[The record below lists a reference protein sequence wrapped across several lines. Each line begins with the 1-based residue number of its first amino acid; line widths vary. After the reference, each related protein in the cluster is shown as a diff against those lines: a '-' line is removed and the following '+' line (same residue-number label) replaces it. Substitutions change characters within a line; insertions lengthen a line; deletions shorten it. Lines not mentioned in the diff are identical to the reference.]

1 MKCKIQIITN
11 NYAREYDS
19 SWKISRLN
27 DVDTFDSYDYNFID
41 LTTNEIWQN
50 RNASCNESNYKDDI
64 ASIGNMIKHSKKASF
79 IIVFPQNTIF
89 SYDST
94 GGKYYYSKP
103 LRDNINGIMRILS
116 DMNSHIYKSSYEP
129 NKSNLL
135 GQIVNSDFYFSI
147 VLDNSTNILKSEDSE
162 KIVSFKYENIYYTTL
177 NILNENAILNYL
189 KIINTKDKVDYPDWF
204 EEISFYNDEQLKND
218 INESNK
224 IIAQETK
231 KISLSKEKISENMKY
246 KSILFETG
254 DHLVEIVFEMLEKI
268 LSIDLS
274 AFVDEKNEDF
284 NFSIDDDAFVG
295 EIKGVNEGVRNSHL
309 SQLENNK
316 QLFMEKSEK
325 ENAKGILII
334 AQQRKTA
341 PSMREEVHFN
351 QIKYANQHDLL
362 IITTGNLL
370 SIFQY
375 HLQGLLDI
383 NKFKEILKNN
393 KGLLKEEWK

>member
-135 GQIVNSDFYFSI
+135 GQIVNSDFYRMR
-147 VLDNSTNILKSEDSE
+147 
-162 KIVSFKYENIYYTTL
+162 
-177 NILNENAILNYL
+177 
-189 KIINTKDKVDYPDWF
+189 VD
-204 EEISFYNDEQLKND
+204 
-218 INESNK
+218 
-224 IIAQETK
+224 
-231 KISLSKEKISENMKY
+231 
-246 KSILFETG
+246 
-254 DHLVEIVFEMLEKI
+254 
-268 LSIDLS
+268 
-274 AFVDEKNEDF
+274 
-284 NFSIDDDAFVG
+284 
-295 EIKGVNEGVRNSHL
+295 
-309 SQLENNK
+309 
-316 QLFMEKSEK
+316 
-325 ENAKGILII
+325 
-334 AQQRKTA
+334 RKA
-341 PSMREEVHFN
+341 P
-351 QIKYANQHDLL
+351 
-362 IITTGNLL
+362 
-370 SIFQY
+370 
-375 HLQGLLDI
+375 
-383 NKFKEILKNN
+383 
-393 KGLLKEEWK
+393 